1 MRKIITTFLFILTV
15 ALVGCGGGGGSSS
28 SPAPSQPIKAAKQS
42 RVPLTVSDVYEV
54 YSASETKSPSVYN
67 RMGTLAFSL
76 VEGEP
81 LDVVSVDKQTGILT
95 FINPGD
101 ARIQVVDTSS
111 VYETSTATF
120 RVHIEQG
127 VNYSLSAAP
136 KIIPAIEQTPQY
148 IVASETKGEVTY
160 EVTAGDA
167 IVAVDLYSGRLT
179 PLGPSGRATIQVSD
193 SGNRQYKPTTKDVDV
208 VVKAVN
214 PDKLAYA
221 PITREYEEGLTL
233 DPRQLS
239 GGDQGTFRYSLA
251 EGFQDD
257 GIVSVNEHTGQL
269 TVLKAGKEG
278 DLPTKIKVMNALD
291 DSFTVDQREAYF
303 DVTIKVA
310 KRTQQIQVSNATDIF
325 SPNKIIQPV
334 VNYVKGNLVYAVDES
349 DRDVIDIDPATKL
362 PRIVGVGDAS
372 LTVTDDGNGNY
383 QTSETTFTY
392 SVTKAAHP
400 GLADKTIEQA
410 YSADPQQNKMTPAM
424 PGQMGTISFSLEGSS
439 DVVSFSGGVLT
450 VNKVG
455 SVVLT
460 ATDSGGDN
468 YSEGSAKLTVKVNPG
483 THPDFTV
490 KSINQVYQSGLCI
503 ELDTNL
509 ISGNLGDLSVLP
521 HAGADQQ
528 VATYDKANNCIKVVK
543 DGSTVF
549 DVISGASENYL
560 ASTAKLLD
568 VTITKANSTLAV
580 AGNVRA
586 VYSPTG
592 TQLDSPT
599 VTGAGG
605 ALTYSLRS
613 GSPTDVVAVEPSTGA
628 LEIKNAG
635 ATTVVVTDA
644 GGNGVNPGT
653 ATFSVLID
661 RAENPAT
668 VTYPE
673 TVYKQGQ
680 QFVPVIKNNVTS
692 VSFSQYDEKNAPVKL
707 LDTAT
712 GELEVKTAGN
722 YHLSVVAGNTRN
734 YNEHRFTV
742 EGTVKKAPH
751 PGLAKTLITVEYA
764 PLKKVALQS
773 QLPKAKGTRS
783 YSLGDKKTKAYVK
796 VDPNSGELTLLD
808 YESLGKTTATILVSE
823 AESENYLA
831 MPPTSILSAPSVT
844 ITPPEPE
851 HATRDAEL
859 APTGSIL
866 ESNLNGNAQFSNL
879 KETAVHFAGVGN
891 VLKLTDDEL
900 QKYGPGVKFFV
911 SMQKVGET
919 DITKRKAVMFYALR
933 FDGCPSEVK
942 FSTLPTLLKNKQSIA
957 MDAPG
962 FCEYG
967 ATNRYLTLI
976 AIDDTLTEGNWQLAS
991 PFVIYRSSDRFFS
1004 PSSFGGIYGGGVPG
1018 VTPSQLHEWDRME
1031 YNISK

>member
-28 SPAPSQPIKAAKQS
+28 SPAPSQPVEAAKKS
-42 RVPLTVSDVYEV
+42 RVPLTVADVYED
-54 YSASETKSPSVYN
+54 YSASATKSPSVYN
-67 RMGTLAFSL
+67 RMGILAFSL
-76 VEGEP
+76 VEDEP

-95 FINPGD
+95 LINPGD

-111 VYETSTATF
+111 VYETSTAMF
-120 RVHIEQG
+120 SVHIEKG
-127 VNYSLSAAP
+127 LNYSLSVAP
-136 KIIPAIEQTPQY
+136 KIISAIEQTPQY
-148 IVASETKGEVTY
+148 IAASGVKGEVTY

-193 SGNRQYKPTTKDVDV
+193 SGNRQYKLTTKDVDV

-214 PDKLAYA
+214 PDELAYA

-257 GIVSVNEHTGQL
+257 GIVRVNEHTGQL

-310 KRTQQIQVSNATDIF
+310 KRAQQIQVSNATDIF

-334 VNYVKGNLVYAVDES
+334 VNYAKGDLTYTVD
-349 DRDVIDIDPATKL
+349 DKDVIDIDPATRL

-372 LTVTDDGNGNY
+372 LTVTDDGHGNY
-383 QTSETTFTY
+383 ETSGTTFTY

-400 GLADKTIEQA
+400 GLADKTIELT
-410 YSADPQQNKMTPAM
+410 YSADPQQNKVTPAM
-424 PGQMGTISFSLEGSS
+424 PGQMGTLSFSLEGNS

-468 YSEGSAKLTVKVNPG
+468 YSEGSAKLTVNVNPG
-483 THPDFTV
+483 IHPDFTV

-509 ISGNLGDLSVLP
+509 ISGNLGDLNVLL

-549 DVISGASENYL
+549 DIISGASENYQ

-568 VTITKANSTLAV
+568 VTITKANSTLVV
-580 AGNVRA
+580 AGNVHA

-592 TQLDSPT
+592 SQLDSPT

-605 ALTYSLRS
+605 ALTYSLRP
-613 GSPTDVVAVEPSTGA
+613 GSPTDVVSVDPSTGA

-635 ATTVVVTDA
+635 GTTVVVTDA
-644 GGNGVNPGT
+644 GGNGVKPGT
-653 ATFSVLID
+653 ISFSVRID

-668 VTYPE
+668 VTYPV
-673 TVYKQGQ
+673 TVYQPGQ
-680 QFVPVIKNNVTS
+680 QFEPAINNNVTS
-692 VSFSQYDEKNAPVKL
+692 VTFSQYDEARDPVKL
-707 LDTAT
+707 LDAAT
-712 GELEVKTAGN
+712 GKLEIKNAGN
-722 YHLSVVAGNTRN
+722 YHLSVVASNTRN

-773 QLPKAKGTRS
+773 QLPEAKGTRS
-783 YSLGDKKTKAYVK
+783 YSLGDLKTKAYVE
-796 VDPNSGELTLLD
+796 VDPNTGELTLLD

-831 MPPTSILSAPSVT
+831 MPLTSILSAPSVT
-844 ITPPEPE
+844 ITPPQ
-851 HATRDAEL
+851 AKVSDKDAML
-859 APTGSIL
+859 SPTLTVLDSF
-866 ESNLNGNAQFSNL
+866 LNNNVQFSNL
-879 KETAVHFAGVGN
+879 EETAVHFAGVGN
-891 VLKLTDDEL
+891 VLMLTGDEL
-900 QKYGPGVKFFV
+900 NKFGPGAKFV
-911 SMQKVGET
+911 VNMQKVGET
-919 DITKRKAVMFYALR
+919 DITKRKAVMIYALR
-933 FDGCPSEVK
+933 YDGCASEVNILA
-942 FSTLPTLLKNKQSIA
+942 LPTLLKNKQSLA

-962 FCEYG
+962 FCSNG
-967 ATNRYLTLI
+967 TTNRYLTFT
-976 AIDDTLTEGNWQLAS
+976 AVDDTLTAGDWQLAS
-991 PFVIYRSSDRFFS
+991 PFVVYRSSDRLFTPAS
-1004 PSSFGGIYGGGVPG
+1004 YGGLYAETGGIPG
-1018 VTPSQLHEWDRME
+1018 VTPSKLHEWNRVE
-1031 YNISK
+1031 FNISK

>member
-1 MRKIITTFLFILTV
+1 
-15 ALVGCGGGGGSSS
+15 
-28 SPAPSQPIKAAKQS
+28 
-42 RVPLTVSDVYEV
+42 
-54 YSASETKSPSVYN
+54 
-67 RMGTLAFSL
+67 MGTLAFSL

-120 RVHIEQG
+120 HVHIEQG
-127 VNYSLSAAP
+127 VNYSLSVAP
-136 KIIPAIEQTPQY
+136 KSIPAIEQTPQH
-148 IVASETKGEVTY
+148 IVARGTKGEVTY
-160 EVTAGDA
+160 EVTDGAE

-193 SGNRQYKPTTKDVDV
+193 SGNRQYKPTSKKVDV
-208 VVKAVN
+208 VVTAVQ
-214 PDKLAYA
+214 PAELAYA
-221 PITREYEEGLTL
+221 PITREYEEGLTV
-233 DPRQLS
+233 DPQQLS

-251 EGFQDD
+251 EGYQDK
-257 GIVSVNEHTGQL
+257 GIVSVDERTGQL
-269 TVLKAGKEG
+269 TVHKAGMA
-278 DLPTKIKVMNALD
+278 KIQVMNALD

-303 DVTIKVA
+303 DVTIEVA
-310 KRTQQIQVSNATDIF
+310 KRTQQIQVSNESYVF

-334 VNYVKGNLVYAVDES
+334 VNYVKGNLAYAVDES
-349 DRDVIDIDPATKL
+349 DQDVIDIDPATRL

-372 LTVTDDGNGNY
+372 LTVTDDGHGNY
-383 QTSETTFTY
+383 ETSETTFTY

-400 GLADKTIEQA
+400 GLAEKTIELT
-410 YSADPQQNKMTPAM
+410 YSADPLQNKVTPAM
-424 PGQMGTISFSLEGSS
+424 AGQMGTLSFSLEGSS
-439 DVVSFSGGVLT
+439 DVVAFSSGVLT

-483 THPDFTV
+483 IHPDFIV
-490 KSINQVYQSGLCI
+490 KSINQVYQSDLCI
-503 ELDTNL
+503 ALDGDL
-509 ISGNLGDLSVLP
+509 VSGNFGDLSVLP
-521 HAGADQQ
+521 HAGADPL
-528 VATYDKANNCIKVVK
+528 VATYDKANNCIKVGK

-560 ASTAKLLD
+560 ASAAKLLD

-599 VTGAGG
+599 VSGAGG
-605 ALTYSLRS
+605 VLTYSLRS
-613 GSPTDVVAVEPSTGA
+613 GSPTDVVDVDPLTGA
-628 LEIKNAG
+628 LAIKNAG

-644 GGNGVNPGT
+644 GGNGVKSGT
-653 ATFSVLID
+653 ASFSVLID

-673 TVYKQGQ
+673 TVYQPGKQLI
-680 QFVPVIKNNVTS
+680 PEIKNNVTS
-692 VSFSQYDEKNAPVKL
+692 VTFSQYDESRDPVKL
-707 LDTAT
+707 LDTVT
-712 GELEVKTAGN
+712 GKVEIKTAGN
-722 YHLSVVAGNTRN
+722 YHFSVVAGNTRN

-742 EGTVKKAPH
+742 EGSVKKAPH

-773 QLPKAKGTRS
+773 QLPKALGTRS
-783 YSLGDKKTKAYVK
+783 YSLGDEKTKAYVE
-796 VDPNSGELTLLD
+796 VDPNTGELTLLD
-808 YESLGKTTATILVSE
+808 YESLGKTTATIVVSE
-823 AESENYLA
+823 AESDNYLA
-831 MPPTSILSAPSVT
+831 MPPTSLLSAPSVT
-844 ITPPEPE
+844 ITPPQPG
-851 HATRDAEL
+851 HATRDATL
-859 APTGSIL
+859 APIGSIL
-866 ESNLNGNAQFSNL
+866 DSNLNNAQYTNL
-879 KETAVHFAGVGN
+879 KETEVHFAGVGN

-900 QKYGPGVKFFV
+900 QKYGPGVKFVV

-919 DITKRKAVMFYALR
+919 DITKRKAVMFFALR
-933 FDGCPSEVK
+933 YDGCASEVNIL
-942 FSTLPTLLKNKQSIA
+942 TLPTLLQNKQSIE

-962 FCEYG
+962 ACEFG
-967 ATNRYLTLI
+967 TTNRYLKLI
-976 AIDDTLTEGNWQLAS
+976 AIDNTLTAGDWQLAS
-991 PFVIYRSSDRFFS
+991 PFVIYRRSDRFFS
-1004 PSSFGGIYGGGVPG
+1004 PASFGGTYVGGVPG
-1018 VTPSQLHEWDRME
+1018 VTPSNLHEWDRIE
-1031 YNISK
+1031 FSISK